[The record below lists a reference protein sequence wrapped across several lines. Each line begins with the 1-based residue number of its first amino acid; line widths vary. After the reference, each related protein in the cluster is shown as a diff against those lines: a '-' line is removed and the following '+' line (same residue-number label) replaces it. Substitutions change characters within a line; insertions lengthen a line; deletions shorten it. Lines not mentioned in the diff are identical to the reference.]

1 MNSNL
6 IKAVDLFGDSIFDN
20 AVYVDGPENS
30 VSGHLRRIS
39 PMDVRLNAVDGF
51 VTDDV
56 TRKMEREFHTRYGRA
71 NGGIISVG
79 GNDALSIVDE
89 FMSPVVNILDA
100 FERIHPHLIR
110 FEASYDRMLKKMLEH
125 FELENLRVCTI
136 YDAIP
141 VSRSGYLTESML
153 MGLNLYNGVIT
164 KLANRH
170 KVAVLDLRNIC
181 TEDSDYSEVSP
192 IEPSFSGGL
201 KIAKAINATFGHVDR
216 D

>member
-1 MNSNL
+1 
-6 IKAVDLFGDSIFDN
+6 
-20 AVYVDGPENS
+20 
-30 VSGHLRRIS
+30 
-39 PMDVRLNAVDGF
+39 
-51 VTDDV
+51 
-56 TRKMEREFHTRYGRA
+56 
-71 NGGIISVG
+71 
-79 GNDALSIVDE
+79 
-89 FMSPVVNILDA
+89 LDA
-100 FERIHPHLIR
+100 FERIHPHLVR